1 MDINLTPYQRIN
13 LFNQYTILQKL
24 ALIQGDEYDAEDY
37 ELKAKIV
44 SNGYAHEY
52 YMIADCISEEFSEE
66 EAKLVWDT
74 LEMYSAIYFS
84 YDRIQNPQ
92 LTSEQILFAGFDGNY
107 ETNHMFYC
115 RFVLFEMKRYG
126 EISGDGRNDFNSHC
140 EKCSKYRSMLCKW
153 EEMGKPYQMSEEQI
167 RELIETY

>member
-1 MDINLTPYQRIN
+1 MDINLTPYQRIS

-24 ALIQGDEYDAEDY
+24 AHIQGDEYEAEDY

-44 SNGYAHEY
+44 SNGYVHEY
-52 YMIADCISEEFSEE
+52 YEIANCLSEELSEE

-84 YDRIQNPQ
+84 YDRLQNPQ
-92 LTSEQILFAGFDGNY
+92 LTREQIIFTGFDGNY
-107 ETNHMFYC
+107 ETNSLYYC

-140 EKCSKYRSMLCKW
+140 EKCSKYRAMLCKW
-153 EEMGKPYQMSEEQI
+153 EEMGKPNQMSEEQI
-167 RELIETY
+167 RELIQTY